1 MRTKVALLSIAL
13 QWYAGSVYSQ
23 RLNAPISA
31 HNATIEQVLNQIEKS
46 SGYVFLYNDKAL
58 NTHKTVSVNNKNGNI
73 TEILDHIFRGT
84 NISYEVVDK
93 QIILSVKKTD
103 GKQGSTPFMLKG
115 NVKDSQGEPLIGVSV
130 KRKNGGSGAITDID
144 GNFSL
149 QVNDGTWL
157 EISYVGYAPKT
168 VKVSGNH
175 PLSVVLEED
184 RQLLSEVVVTAL
196 GIKREA
202 KALTYNVQDLKAKE
216 VTQVK
221 DANFINSLAGKIAG
235 VTINQSS
242 SGVGGSSRVVMR
254 GTKSLFGENNALYV
268 LSMEFRCK
276 D

>member
-149 QVNDGTWL
+149 AGERRHLARDFVCRLCAENR
-157 EISYVGYAPKT
+157 ESVG
-168 VKVSGNH
+168 
-175 PLSVVLEED
+175 
-184 RQLLSEVVVTAL
+184 
-196 GIKREA
+196 
-202 KALTYNVQDLKAKE
+202 
-216 VTQVK
+216 
-221 DANFINSLAGKIAG
+221 
-235 VTINQSS
+235 QSS
-242 SGVGGSSRVVMR
+242 AFGGVGRRSTIAFRSGGNGIGHQARSQSSH
-254 GTKSLFGENNALYV
+254 L
-268 LSMEFRCK
+268 
-276 D
+276 

>member
-157 EISYVGYAPKT
+157 EI
-168 VKVSGNH
+168 
-175 PLSVVLEED
+175 
-184 RQLLSEVVVTAL
+184 
-196 GIKREA
+196 
-202 KALTYNVQDLKAKE
+202 
-216 VTQVK
+216 
-221 DANFINSLAGKIAG
+221 
-235 VTINQSS
+235 
-242 SGVGGSSRVVMR
+242 
-254 GTKSLFGENNALYV
+254 
-268 LSMEFRCK
+268 
-276 D
+276 